1 MQTKQIARNEWPSFF
16 DGFSRQHQ
24 GWLVTLEVFSPD
36 IGDQIEERELAL
48 EGITAELTNDEKDRI
63 EIMIGVQPDDHVTHT
78 IANPIEVSLE
88 QTDEG
93 ADEVLAIKG
102 TDEAT
107 TLLRICSAVR
117 AEMVDGVV

>member
-1 MQTKQIARNEWPSFF
+1 MQTKQISRNEWPLFL
-16 DGFSRQHQ
+16 DGFSRRHE
-24 GWLVTLEVFSPD
+24 GWLVTLEVFSPE

-48 EGITAELTNDEKDRI
+48 EGITAELAGDEKDRI
-63 EIMIGVQPDDHVTHT
+63 EIMIGVKPDDHMTHT
-78 IANPIEVSLE
+78 IANPTEVSLE

-102 TDEAT
+102 GDAAT